1 MRFCFLLLDFSRSE
15 FPFGFPAHESRPSLV
30 PRWWQLVRESA
41 RESCR
46 APNHSASSSLRFA
59 PTVFASRF
67 FATGRIFFA
76 DLDLRTRIPVA
87 SFFLTARFFMSSFVF
102 LAAYQF
108 PLVDLPVPAWDFL
121 VPAPRCCQVLRFSA
135 VSRSALPAGLDSAR
149 FIRFSASGAVP
160 SPCSIFARLP
170 GIRRSQF
177 FYSLGR
183 FCCPFFF
190 YGFHFTSL

>member
-1 MRFCFLLLDFSRSE
+1 
-15 FPFGFPAHESRPSLV
+15 LV
-30 PRWWQLVRESA
+30 FRLTSQGRV
-41 RESCR
+41 
-46 APNHSASSSLRFA
+46 SSLGGGSWFVSPLVSPVGRRITPLRQVF
-59 PTVFASRF
+59 VFASRF

-108 PLVDLPVPAWDFL
+108 PPVDLPVPAWDFL